1 MTMLALASNGSKKN
15 IIRQETIQAIA
26 LSEKGIVQMAAQ
38 INSELEEFLGEGG
51 QTRGEFSKKLVETL
65 NEYKCPL
72 DVINSVEDLKDL
84 AMDASQTG
92 DYGICIE
99 DFSNVLDKNNKQ
111 NDLKKL
117 VIFKSVGVSGDAKR
131 LLTSKVE
138 IGAQSVPETLK
149 YAVGTNIMSSDPKN
163 GEGNL
168 LMHGGVEIQGDIKV
182 DGNIVTKNKGVIV
195 YNNIYT
201 GNYSGEDWI
210 NSVFPTALPAPGSKS
225 SKLVLGGKSFIL
237 NKDVTYPTHIS
248 KNVFLEPT
256 YTYKTDINYLFEG
269 TAPQVVSREP
279 KKSIIGIDSKI
290 GAAKFNRQDFGI
302 ETLQLKNDRT
312 IKSKNMPYT
321 NVFPVETIEKCKAT
335 FFGYCYGGWYTE
347 YLGDSDFY
355 IEGINSFNKMSTDG
369 NLTIKQNG
377 SSVFFG
383 EGLYVQ
389 GNLIIGK
396 NSENPNASQKSPDIT
411 LEGPIFVNGDVTIK
425 EADLTSNAL
434 LYVNGKVNISHSTI
448 KGKPLS
454 NGSEGTLIIFASD
467 NVKIHNIS
475 VRESEEN
482 KSKIKGFFYSEENM
496 EIFGVESNI
505 QIDGGISAKRIA
517 LNALRGG
524 RTVYDRY
531 GNITGFNFD
540 SSENQKKKPSR
551 LKIVYDPEI
560 MSRFEELSPPEPIV
574 HEVDPPLI
582 KSRDVER

>member
-1 MTMLALASNGSKKN
+1 M
-15 IIRQETIQAIA
+15 
-26 LSEKGIVQMAAQ
+26 
-38 INSELEEFLGEGG
+38 F
-51 QTRGEFSKKLVETL
+51 
-65 NEYKCPL
+65 
-72 DVINSVEDLKDL
+72 
-84 AMDASQTG
+84 
-92 DYGICIE
+92 
-99 DFSNVLDKNNKQ
+99 
-111 NDLKKL
+111 
-117 VIFKSVGVSGDAKR
+117 
-131 LLTSKVE
+131 
-138 IGAQSVPETLK
+138 
-149 YAVGTNIMSSDPKN
+149 
-163 GEGNL
+163 
-168 LMHGGVEIQGDIKV
+168 
-182 DGNIVTKNKGVIV
+182 
-195 YNNIYT
+195 
-201 GNYSGEDWI
+201 
-210 NSVFPTALPAPGSKS
+210 
-225 SKLVLGGKSFIL
+225 
-237 NKDVTYPTHIS
+237 
-248 KNVFLEPT
+248 
-256 YTYKTDINYLFEG
+256 
-269 TAPQVVSREP
+269 
-279 KKSIIGIDSKI
+279 
-290 GAAKFNRQDFGI
+290 
-302 ETLQLKNDRT
+302 
-312 IKSKNMPYT
+312 
-321 NVFPVETIEKCKAT
+321 
-335 FFGYCYGGWYTE
+335 
-347 YLGDSDFY
+347 
-355 IEGINSFNKMSTDG
+355 
-369 NLTIKQNG
+369 
-377 SSVFFG
+377 FFG